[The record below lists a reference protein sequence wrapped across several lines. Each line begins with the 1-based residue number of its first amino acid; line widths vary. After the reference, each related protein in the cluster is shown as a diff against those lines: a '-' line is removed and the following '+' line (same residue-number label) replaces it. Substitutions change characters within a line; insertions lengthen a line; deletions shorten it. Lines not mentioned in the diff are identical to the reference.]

1 MLHKNKLAIATK
13 RAGMLSVSLGLMAS
27 TLISTGSFAAEGAWA
42 IEEITVMARKREE
55 SMQDVPLAVSA
66 VTGDTIEKAFLADS
80 TALAQFAPNV
90 VFDKV
95 EAGTPSGGAFSI
107 RGISYQDVEKGFDP
121 TVLLTIDGIAIG
133 TGTAN
138 VMNLLD
144 IESIEILRGPQ
155 GTLFGKNAVG
165 GIINVRRKKPEF
177 DTTFGKLRMTAG
189 NYGTNNVEGF
199 VNFGGEKTA
208 LKLNASRY
216 DHDGYWDNL
225 TTGREDGER
234 TEGTLDADF
243 RWQPTDTLD
252 IRLKGGY
259 TDVSGTANP
268 TLDISGPSSLWCTLL
283 GQCSSAPGEPVS
295 GDRQKGVTEFLETD
309 LNYEQHSFIFDMN
322 WQLAEDYSL
331 TYIFGWMDSEDD
343 TYFDFDGTALDLY
356 RAYKPTEYTQRS
368 HELRLTHD
376 DDVFSW
382 QAGLYYWNAD
392 SFSFNQA
399 TVFGTSLL
407 FDRAWASST
416 SYSVF
421 AESDFRITE
430 KLILTTG
437 FRYIEE
443 KKEIEKYVD
452 DGIGGVT
459 IPEGSTGERTDD
471 DVIYRLGLRYAFS
484 DDLMTYVTYSTG
496 FRSGGFSP
504 RANTLDVLGKGQAP
518 ETLHN
523 FEVGLKSEWFENRF
537 QLNGALFSMTY
548 EDMQIETNIPGGPSG
563 QQQGFDNIGEA
574 TINGLELDF
583 VALLTENWTLSGNAG
598 WLDAKYDKFFT
609 DLYGTGTPADF
620 TDLDLRRAPKF
631 SYSLTSTYTVP
642 LSSGDLSFRAGYNW
656 RDDYEGTLNNHPG
669 TAIEAFGLLDISA
682 TYDHHKNWS
691 VSLFARNLT
700 DEDAYS
706 HTFAVTPA
714 ADGSSFWVFATPR
727 MPRTYGIELAYS
739 FGE

>member
-1 MLHKNKLAIATK
+1 MLNKNKLATAVRRSAT
-13 RAGMLSVSLGLMAS
+13 LSMALGLSAFPLVS
-27 TLISTGSFAAEGAWA
+27 PGALA
-42 IEEITVMARKREE
+42 QENRLMIEEITVMARKREE
-55 SMQDVPLAVSA
+55 STQDVPIAVSA
-66 VTGDTIEKAFLADS
+66 VSGDTIEKAFLADS

-121 TVLLTIDGIAIG
+121 TVLLTIDGVAIG
-133 TGTAN
+133 TGTGN

-165 GIINVRRKKPEF
+165 GIINIRRKKPEF
-177 DTTFGKLRMTAG
+177 DSTFGKVRATVG
-189 NYGTNNVEGF
+189 NYGTNNVDGYI
-199 VNFGGEKTA
+199 NLGGETTA

-234 TEGTLDADF
+234 TESTLDADF

-259 TDVSGTANP
+259 TDVSGTTNP
-268 TLDISGPSSLWCTLL
+268 TLDISGPKSLWCTLL
-283 GQCSSAPGEPVS
+283 GQCSSAPGESLS
-295 GDRQKGVTEFLETD
+295 GDPQKGVTEFHDTD
-309 LNYEQHSFIFDMN
+309 LNLEQHSFISDIN
-322 WQLAEDYSL
+322 WELAEDYTL
-331 TYIFGWMDSEDD
+331 TYIFGWVDIEDD
-343 TYFDFDGTALDLY
+343 SYFDFDGTALDLY
-356 RAYKPTEYTQRS
+356 RAFKPTEYTQKS

-382 QAGLYYWNAD
+382 QAGLYYWDAD

-399 TVFGTSLL
+399 TVFGGASLL

-421 AESDFRITE
+421 GESDFHITD

-437 FRYIEE
+437 LRYIEE
-443 KKEIEKYVD
+443 EKEIEKFVD
-452 DGIGGVT
+452 DGVGGVT
-459 IPEGSTGERTDD
+459 IPAGSTGERTDD
-471 DVIYRLGLRYAFS
+471 DVIYRLGLRYEFS
-484 DDLMTYVTYSTG
+484 DDLMTYATYSTG

-504 RANTLDVLGKGQAP
+504 RANTLDVLSQGQAP
-518 ETLHN
+518 ETLKN
-523 FEVGLKSEWFENRF
+523 LEVGLKSELFENRL
-537 QLNGALFSMTY
+537 QLNGALFSMQY

-598 WLDAKYDKFFT
+598 
-609 DLYGTGTPADF
+609 
-620 TDLDLRRAPKF
+620 
-631 SYSLTSTYTVP
+631 
-642 LSSGDLSFRAGYNW
+642 
-656 RDDYEGTLNNHPG
+656 
-669 TAIEAFGLLDISA
+669 
-682 TYDHHKNWS
+682 
-691 VSLFARNLT
+691 
-700 DEDAYS
+700 
-706 HTFAVTPA
+706 
-714 ADGSSFWVFATPR
+714 
-727 MPRTYGIELAYS
+727 
-739 FGE
+739 